1 MTEKEAA
8 PQSPTH
14 TPTPWAKTRYVSDHV
29 TIFRDVTS
37 PEGTWPIHEVIADVD
52 DDCNRGE
59 ANAAYIVK
67 CVNAHKALL
76 DVLKEAKNLIDNYS
90 DSMESFDSGNLE
102 KAIAKAEGGK

>member
-1 MTEKEAA
+1 MTPKST
-8 PQSPTH
+8 P
-14 TPTPWAKTRYVSDHV
+14 TPTPWAVDTKKA
-29 TIFRDVTS
+29 TIYALATFDGG
-37 PEGTWPIHEVIADVD
+37 EHIARLDASHRNSSERLAD
-52 DDCNRGE
+52 
-59 ANAAYIVK
+59 AAYIVK